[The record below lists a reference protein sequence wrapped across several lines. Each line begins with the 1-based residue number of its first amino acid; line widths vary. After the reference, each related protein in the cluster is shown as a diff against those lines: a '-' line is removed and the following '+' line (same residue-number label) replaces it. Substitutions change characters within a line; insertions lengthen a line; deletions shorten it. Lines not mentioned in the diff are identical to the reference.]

1 MILSGLTLLPS
12 GECLL
17 EIDGKR
23 AASLDFPKV
32 QELGLSEGMELPRE
46 LWEEI
51 MALSDLRAARES
63 AFRSLAHADFSEAG
77 LTRRLREKGVRPE
90 DAARAVQEL
99 TEKGYLSDRD
109 FAERMVRVYRDERCF
124 GPRRVREE
132 LYRRGVPR
140 ELIDELLEGSRYDI
154 DGYCEK
160 KFRSLPRD
168 EKGRRKASA
177 ALQRAGYGY
186 EEIRGALVRL
196 FDGADDFE

>member
-51 MALSDLRAARES
+51 MELSDLRAARES

>member
-1 MILSGLTLLPS
+1 MILSGLKLLPS

-99 TEKGYLSDRD
+99 TEKGYLSDRN

-160 KFRSLPRD
+160 KFRC
-168 EKGRRKASA
+168 
-177 ALQRAGYGY
+177 
-186 EEIRGALVRL
+186 V
-196 FDGADDFE
+196 

>member
-32 QELGLSEGMELPRE
+32 QELGLSEGMELSRE

-51 MALSDLRAARES
+51 SALSDLRAARES

-77 LTRRLREKGVRPE
+77 LARRLREKGVRPE
-90 DAARAVQEL
+90 DAERAVQEL
-99 TEKGYLSDRD
+99 AEKGYLSDRD
-109 FAERMVRVYRDERCF
+109 FAARMVRAYRDERCF

-140 ELIDELLEGSRYDI
+140 ELIDELLEGSEYNI

-186 EEIRGALVRL
+186 EEIRGALARL

>member
-99 TEKGYLSDRD
+99 S
-109 FAERMVRVYRDERCF
+109 
-124 GPRRVREE
+124 
-132 LYRRGVPR
+132 
-140 ELIDELLEGSRYDI
+140 LIHI
-154 DGYCEK
+154 
-160 KFRSLPRD
+160 
-168 EKGRRKASA
+168 
-177 ALQRAGYGY
+177 
-186 EEIRGALVRL
+186 
-196 FDGADDFE
+196 

>member
-132 LYRRGVPR
+132 LYRHGVPR